1 MWTGRERARAA
12 AGSCACAVLFTLVHA
27 FTAEAGP
34 VHREL
39 SYRCV
44 APDGSVHPVSAQ
56 FDGRFPDTAALDEPV
71 DVEGVSLRVT
81 LPAEAAATWRENGA
95 TELAGTTALD
105 LISGAGGEVVAAAE
119 STAGA
124 VPIPESGE
132 VVVVTEQRD
141 VSLPPPGPGPVRYA
155 AGDLRLR
162 LTAGTP
168 QRPGAPAQW
177 RCDPASGETAEL
189 LSLPVSPEATP
200 EPAPEPDP
208 ADPMAPPQ
216 PPAEPIRITYDV
228 TGASRT
234 RALNSDIKL
243 GPGTMVANVDV
254 LSGELAGELTL
265 PPVPGYFTIFGFMPS
280 TATVEFLPVGPV
292 VGTIELGKVEVT
304 ADVDIRLRDTTIGDV
319 ALAAGTD
326 CRTARPASLHLISD
340 PNFNPLVGG
349 TLSAVF
355 TIPEFRG
362 CGAGEPLDPL
372 FTGLVSGPGNTA
384 QVYLQVRL

>member
-1 MWTGRERARAA
+1 M
-12 AGSCACAVLFTLVHA
+12 LFTLVHA
-27 FTAEAGP
+27 FIAEAGP

-44 APDGSVHPVSAQ
+44 APDGSDRAVSAE
-56 FDGRFPDTAALDEPV
+56 FDGRFPDTAAPDEPV
-71 DVEGVSLRVT
+71 DVEDVSLRIT
-81 LPAEAAATWRENGA
+81 LPAEAAAIWREDGT
-95 TELAGTTALD
+95 TELAGTAALD
-105 LISGAGGEVVAAAE
+105 LISGAGGEVVAAVE
-119 STAGA
+119 STVGA
-124 VPIPESGE
+124 VPIPESDA
-132 VVVVTEQRD
+132 VVMVTEQRD
-141 VSLPPPGPGPVRYA
+141 VSLPPPGPDPARYA

-162 LTAGTP
+162 LTAGTS
-168 QRPGAPAQW
+168 QRPGVPEQW

-200 EPAPEPDP
+200 APEPDA
-208 ADPMAPPQ
+208 ADPMAPPR

-254 LSGELAGELTL
+254 LSGELSGELTL

-304 ADVDIRLRDTTIGDV
+304 ADVDIRLRNTTIGDV
-319 ALAAGTD
+319 ALAAGPD
-326 CRTARPASLHLISD
+326 CRTVRPASLHLISD

-355 TIPEFRG
+355 TIPEFHG
-362 CGAGEPLDPL
+362 CGTGEPLDPL
-372 FTGLVSGPGNTA
+372 FTGLVSGPDNTA
-384 QVYLQVRL
+384 QVYLQARL